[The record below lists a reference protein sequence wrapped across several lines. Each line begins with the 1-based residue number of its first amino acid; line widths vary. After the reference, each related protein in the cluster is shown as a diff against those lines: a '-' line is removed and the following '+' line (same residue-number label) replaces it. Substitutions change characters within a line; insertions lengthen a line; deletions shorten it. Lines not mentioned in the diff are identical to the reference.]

1 MPTNICPWVALLV
14 SALSLH
20 AYGDGLR
27 ILSTPL
33 ASHFS
38 PYATMPNTP
47 ELTDTQNQF
56 NLFCHGVGADEVDI
70 LFTHHK
76 ITQADIAD
84 CQKNGVY
91 EIIEMPIA
99 YNALLLQT
107 ASLSVNF
114 DLSQNDLYKA
124 IRAYEYKQNQLIE
137 PNTAISWAGVNNQYI
152 NAPIHFV
159 QQAWHADYA
168 QLFADYVFK
177 NCQKPSDAELSDIIR
192 TQQRFIQA
200 YYAMF
205 YPLMFQADSDLIK
218 DFTIQQQDA
227 QSQYCSALRAD
238 NYSISAIGQFNNL
251 KASAFPADQ
260 QIFIMAFQQGD
271 KNLLTLRLDGKVPTT
286 ETLKAHEYP
295 LGYPIF
301 LYIKMAHIGAK
312 KGLKEYADALM
323 GQSADDIIRH
333 AQRAAYIAPIAA
345 DIDNARRAYKNYM
358 GYIEKP

>member
-1 MPTNICPWVALLV
+1 MQVNIRPWVAILI
-14 SALSLH
+14 SAISLQ
-20 AYGDGLR
+20 AYGADLR

-33 ASHFS
+33 ASHFT
-38 PYATMPNTP
+38 PYAPLPNTA
-47 ELTDTQNQF
+47 EITDVQNQF

-76 ITQADIAD
+76 ITQEQIDN

-124 IRAYEYKQNQLIE
+124 VRAYEYMKNRAVQ
-137 PNTAISWAGVNNQYI
+137 PNSATSWHEVNTQFI
-152 NAPIHFV
+152 DAPIYFV

-168 QLFADYVFK
+168 QLFADYIFK
-177 NCQKPSDAELSDIIR
+177 SCQKPSDTELGVIIDN
-192 TQQRFIQA
+192 QIQFLQA
-200 YYAMF
+200 YYQSI
-205 YPLMFQADSDLIK
+205 YPLNLSADNEIIQMF
-218 DFTIQQQDA
+218 TMQQKDA
-227 QSQYCSALRAD
+227 QNQYCRALRAD
-238 NYSISAIGQFNNL
+238 GYKISAIGQFNNL
-251 KASAFPADQ
+251 KTSAFPADQ
-260 QIFIMAFQQGD
+260 QIFIMPFQQGD
-271 KNLLTLRLDGKVPTT
+271 KNLLTLRLDGKVPTA

-295 LGYPIF
+295 LGYVIY

-312 KGLKEYADALM
+312 EGLKEYADALM
-323 GQSADDIIRH
+323 AQSADDIIRH
-333 AQRAAYIAPIAA
+333 AQRAAYIAPIVT
-345 DIDNARRAYKNYM
+345 DIDNVRQAYKNYS